1 VGSNGSLLTPPARR
15 GSMAAPLQRS
25 LFMDA
30 FQTPGAFSWCDL
42 MTTDPGAAAEF
53 YAQLFGW
60 KVEAMNMGMPYN
72 VVKVGDAGIGGI
84 MGMPPGASAGMPP
97 TWVPYVTVADVDA
110 LDNTVVTLGA
120 TVHMPPT
127 DIPTVGRFAVVADP
141 QGASINV
148 ITYAMPAK

>member
-1 VGSNGSLLTPPARR
+1 
-15 GSMAAPLQRS
+15 
-25 LFMDA
+25 MDA
-30 FQTPGAFSWCDL
+30 FQTPGAFSWCEL
-42 MTTDPGAAAEF
+42 VSTDPGAATEF

-97 TWVPYVTVADVDA
+97 T
-110 LDNTVVTLGA
+110 
-120 TVHMPPT
+120 
-127 DIPTVGRFAVVADP
+127 DIPTVGRFAVIADP